1 MSQPISIVRSGKNW
15 GEEMKA
21 DMKVDRARVSDANSM
36 HRLISHFADKG
47 EMLPRALSEIYDGI
61 RDYFVVRKG
70 GRVIACA
77 ALHVTWAD
85 LAEIRSLAV
94 DKKEQNQSIG
104 SLLTQACLEEAKE
117 LGIPRVF
124 CLVRKPAFFEKHG
137 FQLIDK
143 KELPQKVW
151 AECYRCPKFP
161 DCDEVALIRSL

>member
-1 MSQPISIVRSGKNW
+1 
-15 GEEMKA
+15 MKA
-21 DMKVDRARVSDANSM
+21 DIRVDRARVGDANSM

-61 RDYFVVRKG
+61 RDYFVVREG
-70 GRVIACA
+70 DRVIACA
-77 ALHVTWAD
+77 ALQVTWAD

-94 DKKEQNQSIG
+94 DEKEQNQKIG
-104 SLLTQACLEEAKE
+104 SLLIQACLKDAKE
-117 LGIPRVF
+117 LGIRRVF

-137 FQLIDK
+137 FRLIDK

-161 DCDEVALIRSL
+161 DCDEVALICHP

>member
-1 MSQPISIVRSGKNW
+1 
-15 GEEMKA
+15 MKA
-21 DMKVDRARVSDANSM
+21 DIKVDRARVGDANSM
-36 HRLISHFADKG
+36 HQMISHFADKG
-47 EMLPRALSEIYDGI
+47 EVLPRALSEIYDDI
-61 RDYFVVRKG
+61 RDYFVVRKR

-77 ALHVTWAD
+77 ALQITWVD

-94 DKKEQNQSIG
+94 DEKAQNQRIG
-104 SLLTQACLEEAKE
+104 SALVQACLEEAKE

-143 KELPQKVW
+143 AELPHKVW

-161 DCDEVALIRSL
+161 DCDEVALIRHL

>member
-1 MSQPISIVRSGKNW
+1 M
-15 GEEMKA
+15 EA
-21 DMKVDRARVSDANSM
+21 DMKVDRARVGDANSM

-61 RDYFVVRKG
+61 RDYFVVRKA

-77 ALHVTWAD
+77 ALQVTWVD

-94 DKKEQNQSIG
+94 DEQEQNQRIG
-104 SLLTQACLEEAKE
+104 SLLIQACLSDAKE
-117 LGIPRVF
+117 LGTPRVF

-161 DCDEVALIRSL
+161 DCDEVALICHL

>member
-1 MSQPISIVRSGKNW
+1 MVHCGRNW
-15 GEEMKA
+15 EEEEMKA
-21 DMKVDRARVSDANSM
+21 DVKVDRARVSDANSL

-47 EMLPRALSEIYDGI
+47 EVLPRALSEICEGI
-61 RDYFVVRKG
+61 RDYFVVRRR

-77 ALHVTWAD
+77 ALQVTWVD

-94 DKKEQNQSIG
+94 DEEEQNQRIG
-104 SLLTQACLEEAKE
+104 SVLVKACLEEARE

-137 FQLIDK
+137 FRLIDK

-161 DCDEVALIRSL
+161 DCDEVALICHL

>member
-1 MSQPISIVRSGKNW
+1 
-15 GEEMKA
+15 MKA
-21 DMKVDRARVSDANSM
+21 DIKVDRAKVNDATAM
-36 HRLISHFADKG
+36 HQLISHFADKG

-70 GRVIACA
+70 SQVIGCV
-77 ALHVTWAD
+77 ALHVTWVD

-94 DKKEQNQSIG
+94 DEQEQNQSIG
-104 SLLTQACLEEAKE
+104 SLLVQACLEEAKE

-124 CLVRKPAFFEKHG
+124 CLVRKPTFFEKHG

-143 KELPQKVW
+143 TELPQKVW

-161 DCDEVALIRSL
+161 NCDEVALIHHL

>member
-1 MSQPISIVRSGKNW
+1 
-15 GEEMKA
+15 MKD
-21 DMKVDRARVSDANSM
+21 DMKVDRARVTDANSM

-77 ALHVTWAD
+77 ALQVTWAD

-94 DKKEQNQSIG
+94 DRQEQNQRIG
-104 SLLTQACLEEAKE
+104 SLLIEACLKDAKE
-117 LGIPRVF
+117 LEIPRVF

-137 FQLIDK
+137 FRLIDK

-161 DCDEVALIRSL
+161 DCDEVALIRHL

>member
-1 MSQPISIVRSGKNW
+1 
-15 GEEMKA
+15 MKA
-21 DMKVDRARVSDANSM
+21 DIKVDRARVSDANSM

-47 EMLPRALSEIYDGI
+47 EVLPRALSEIYEDI
-61 RDYFVVRKG
+61 RDYFVVRKR

-77 ALHVTWAD
+77 ALHVTWVD

-94 DKKEQNQSIG
+94 DEQAQNQRVG
-104 SLLTQACLEEAKE
+104 SALVQACLEEAKE
-117 LGIPRVF
+117 LAIPRVF

-143 KELPQKVW
+143 TELPHKVW

-161 DCDEVALIRSL
+161 DCDEVALIRHL

>member
-1 MSQPISIVRSGKNW
+1 
-15 GEEMKA
+15 MKT
-21 DMKVDRARVSDANSM
+21 DIKVDRARVGDANSM
-36 HRLISHFADKG
+36 HRLISYFADKG
-47 EMLPRALSEIYDGI
+47 EMLPRALSEIYEDI
-61 RDYFVVRKG
+61 RDYFVVRKR

-77 ALHVTWAD
+77 ALHVAWVD

-94 DKKEQNQSIG
+94 AEQAQNQRVG
-104 SLLTQACLEEAKE
+104 SALVQACLEEAKE

-143 KELPQKVW
+143 TELPHKIW

-161 DCDEVALIRSL
+161 DCDEVALICHL

>member
-1 MSQPISIVRSGKNW
+1 MVRSGRNW
-15 GEEMKA
+15 EEEEIKI
-21 DMKVDRARVSDANSM
+21 DIKVDRARVSDANSL
-36 HRLISHFADKG
+36 HRLISHFAAKG

-70 GRVIACA
+70 DRVIACA
-77 ALHVTWAD
+77 ALHVTWVD

-94 DKKEQNQSIG
+94 DEQEQNQSIG

-124 CLVRKPAFFEKHG
+124 CLVRKPAFFESHG

-143 KELPQKVW
+143 TELPQKVW

-161 DCDEVALIRSL
+161 NCDEVALIRYL

>member
-1 MSQPISIVRSGKNW
+1 MT
-15 GEEMKA
+15 A
-21 DMKVDRARVSDANSM
+21 DINVDRARVADANSM

-47 EMLPRALSEIYDGI
+47 EVLPRALSEIYDGI

-77 ALHVTWAD
+77 ALQVTWAD

-94 DKKEQNQSIG
+94 DEKEQNQNIG
-104 SLLTQACLEEAKE
+104 SLLIQACLNDAKE

-124 CLVRKPAFFEKHG
+124 CLVRKPVFFEKHG

-161 DCDEVALIRSL
+161 DCDEVALICHL

>member
-1 MSQPISIVRSGKNW
+1 
-15 GEEMKA
+15 MKT
-21 DMKVDRARVSDANSM
+21 DIKVDRARVGDANSM

-70 GRVIACA
+70 DRVIACA
-77 ALHVTWAD
+77 ALHVTWVD

-94 DKKEQNQSIG
+94 DEQEQNQSIG

-124 CLVRKPAFFEKHG
+124 CLVRKPAFFERHG

-143 KELPQKVW
+143 TELPQKVW

-161 DCDEVALIRSL
+161 NCDEVALIRHL

>member
-1 MSQPISIVRSGKNW
+1 
-15 GEEMKA
+15 MKT
-21 DMKVDRARVSDANSM
+21 DTKVDRARVTDANSM

-70 GRVIACA
+70 DQVIACA
-77 ALHVTWAD
+77 ALQVTWAD

-94 DKKEQNQSIG
+94 EKQEQNQRIG
-104 SLLTQACLEEAKE
+104 SLLIQACLNDAKE

-137 FQLIDK
+137 FRLIDK
-143 KELPQKVW
+143 KDLPQKVW

-161 DCDEVALIRSL
+161 DCDEVALICQL

>member
-1 MSQPISIVRSGKNW
+1 
-15 GEEMKA
+15 MKT
-21 DMKVDRARVSDANSM
+21 DIKVDRARVTDANSM

-70 GRVIACA
+70 GRVVACA
-77 ALHVTWAD
+77 ALQVTWAD

-94 DKKEQNQSIG
+94 DKKEQNQNIG
-104 SLLTQACLEEAKE
+104 SLLIQTCLKDAKE
-117 LGIPRVF
+117 LEIPRVF

-137 FQLIDK
+137 FRLIDK

-161 DCDEVALIRSL
+161 DCDEVALICHL

>member
-1 MSQPISIVRSGKNW
+1 
-15 GEEMKA
+15 MKA
-21 DMKVDRARVSDANSM
+21 DIKVDRARVSDANSM

-47 EMLPRALSEIYDGI
+47 EVLPRALSEIYEDI
-61 RDYFVVRKG
+61 RDYFVVRKR

-77 ALHVTWAD
+77 ALHVTWVD

-94 DKKEQNQSIG
+94 DEQAQNQRVG
-104 SLLTQACLEEAKE
+104 SALVQACLEEAKE
-117 LGIPRVF
+117 LAIPRVF

-143 KELPQKVW
+143 AELPHKVW

-161 DCDEVALIRSL
+161 DCDEVALILHL

>member
-1 MSQPISIVRSGKNW
+1 MVRCGRNW
-15 GEEMKA
+15 EGEEMKA
-21 DMKVDRARVSDANSM
+21 DIKVDRARVSDANSL

-47 EMLPRALSEIYDGI
+47 EVLPRALSEIYEGI
-61 RDYFVVRKG
+61 RDYFVVRRR

-77 ALHVTWAD
+77 ALQVTWVD

-94 DKKEQNQSIG
+94 DEKEQNHRIG
-104 SLLTQACLEEAKE
+104 SVLVKACLEEARE

-161 DCDEVALIRSL
+161 DCDEVALICHL